1 MFERELQLRIEL
13 DDPKGTANAL
23 RGISFVLMWG
33 NKNINQAL
41 QYVEQALAIC
51 RAVQDEWGI
60 AWSLFDLGYLAL
72 VYDDRATAH
81 AHFAE
86 ALPLFQKQGNNFGVF
101 RTWLALGYLMQ
112 NVGELNQARRFYIDA
127 LHLQQQMSYVLNI
140 ADGLE
145 WIAAI
150 AATEQ
155 NPVQAVQLFGAAHAH
170 RQSSALIRP
179 YHLETAYEQAVALT
193 HSQLSITAWNAAWA
207 TGYSLT
213 LEQAVEYALGV

>member
-1 MFERELQLRIEL
+1 
-13 DDPKGTANAL
+13 
-23 RGISFVLMWG
+23 
-33 NKNINQAL
+33 
-41 QYVEQALAIC
+41 
-51 RAVQDEWGI
+51 
-60 AWSLFDLGYLAL
+60 
-72 VYDDRATAH
+72 
-81 AHFAE
+81 
-86 ALPLFQKQGNNFGVF
+86 
-101 RTWLALGYLMQ
+101 MQ